1 MAGRGKR
8 YEAALGKLNGEDN
21 GRRVMPADEALA
33 KVKETASAKFDE
45 TVDVVI
51 RLGVDA
57 KSGEQMV
64 RGVVTLPHGSGK
76 SPRVVAFARGDAA
89 QAAEAAGADFVGAE
103 DLVAKIESGWK
114 DFDVLVATRDMMRVI
129 GRLGKRLGPRMPNPK
144 AGTVGEDIGQIV
156 RDLKSGRVQFRMDKG
171 GVVHAPIGKVSYD
184 LPKLRENLAT
194 LMNAVVRARPAS
206 AKGQY
211 LRKVAISATMGPSVH
226 VDPSDAQALA
236 ESL

>member
-1 MAGRGKR
+1 
-8 YEAALGKLNGEDN
+8 
-21 GRRVMPADEALA
+21 
-33 KVKETASAKFDE
+33 
-45 TVDVVI
+45 
-51 RLGVDA
+51 
-57 KSGEQMV
+57 
-64 RGVVTLPHGSGK
+64 
-76 SPRVVAFARGDAA
+76 
-89 QAAEAAGADFVGAE
+89 
-103 DLVAKIESGWK
+103 
-114 DFDVLVATRDMMRVI
+114 VLVATRDMMRVI